1 MISPP
6 ALARLSGAMAF
17 PHPIR
22 AVVFDMDGLLV
33 DTEVLIR
40 DLMVKAALA
49 RGTHLPHE
57 VFIRMV
63 GLTNEASDAVA
74 RAHFGDDFPLEAYL
88 AEVSAGARAACE
100 VGVALKA
107 GVLELLDHLDAAK
120 IPRAIATSSS
130 HAAVQRTLG
139 PNGVLP
145 RFDAI
150 VAAGDYPRGK
160 PNPDPFLTAAAKL
173 GAPPH
178 LCLALED
185 SHNGVRAAHAAG
197 MMTVM
202 VPDLLEATDEMREKC
217 HAIAESLHHVRD
229 MIDAQGTAG
238 L

>member
-1 MISPP
+1 
-6 ALARLSGAMAF
+6 MAF
-17 PHPIR
+17 PREIR

-40 DLMVKAALA
+40 DLMIKAALA

-74 RAHFGDDFPLEAYL
+74 RAHFGPDFPMEDWLG
-88 AEVSAGARAACE
+88 EVSVNAHAACE
-100 VGVALKA
+100 AGVALKA
-107 GVLELLDHLDAAK
+107 GVLELLDHLDEAR

-130 HAAVQRTLG
+130 HASVQRTLG
-139 PNGVLP
+139 PNRILP

-160 PNPDPFLTAAAKL
+160 PNPDPFLTAAARL
-173 GAPPH
+173 GVAPED
-178 LCLALED
+178 CLALED

-202 VPDLLEATDEMREKC
+202 VPDLLDPTDEMHDKC
-217 HAIAESLHHVRD
+217 HAIAVSLHHVRD
-229 MIDAQGTAG
+229 MIGVPAYAG

>member
-1 MISPP
+1 
-6 ALARLSGAMAF
+6 MAF
-17 PHPIR
+17 PRPIR

-40 DLMVKAALA
+40 DLMIKAALA

-57 VFIRMV
+57 VFMRMV
-63 GLTNEASDAVA
+63 GLPNDASDAVA
-74 RAHFGDDFPLEAYL
+74 RAHFGPEFPLADWL
-88 AEVSAGARAACE
+88 DEVSVGARAACE

-107 GVLELLDHLDAAK
+107 GVRELLDYLDAAR

-130 HAAVQRTLG
+130 HGAVERTLG
-139 PNGVLP
+139 PSGILP
-145 RFDAI
+145 RFDKI

-160 PNPDPFLTAAAKL
+160 PNPDPFLTAAERL
-173 GAPPH
+173 GVAPED
-178 LCLALED
+178 CLALED

-202 VPDLLEATDEMREKC
+202 VPDLLAPTDEMREKT
-217 HAIAESLHHVRD
+217 HAIADSLHHVREMMD
-229 MIDAQGTAG
+229 ERAAQR

>member
-1 MISPP
+1 
-6 ALARLSGAMAF
+6 MAF
-17 PHPIR
+17 PRQIR
-22 AVVFDMDGLLV
+22 GVVFDMDGLLV

-57 VFIRMV
+57 VFIQMV

-74 RAHFGDDFPLEAYL
+74 RAHFGDDFPLDEFL
-88 AEVSAGARAACE
+88 AEVSVGARAACE

-107 GVLELLDHLDAAK
+107 GVVELLDHLDAAGV
-120 IPRAIATSSS
+120 PRAIATSSS

-139 PNGVLP
+139 PNGILP

-160 PNPDPFLTAAAKL
+160 PNPDPFLAAAERL
-173 GAPPH
+173 GIDPGH
-178 LCLALED
+178 CLALED

-197 MMTVM
+197 MMTIM
-202 VPDLLEATDEMREKC
+202 VPDLLSPTDEMHEKC

-229 MIDAQGTAG
+229 MIDAEALRPAG
-238 L
+238 